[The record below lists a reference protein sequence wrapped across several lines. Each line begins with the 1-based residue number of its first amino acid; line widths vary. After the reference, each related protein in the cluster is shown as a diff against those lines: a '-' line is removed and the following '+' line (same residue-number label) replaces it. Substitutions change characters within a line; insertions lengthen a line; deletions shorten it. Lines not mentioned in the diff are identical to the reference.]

1 MRYLYLEKC
10 RFISIINLYIWSAP
24 IINTW
29 DISLKRFILMF
40 LFWNFTLKCKA
51 LLNQLTHPKN
61 YLMHIIEYLTC
72 SIIATRNN
80 YQKKFNS
87 ISYFC
92 LKFELTSLSLHDTFA
107 WKVSLTYFY
116 FKIWGTPITNTWDI
130 CVNEQFWYF
139 FFEIWSA
146 LNHFMLKKC
155 CFDSFAWKTWV
166 PPMSTTWDNCFKRVI
181 LILLLEKWKWC

>member
-1 MRYLYLEKC
+1 
-10 RFISIINLYIWSAP
+10 
-24 IINTW
+24 
-29 DISLKRFILMF
+29 MF

-51 LLNQLTHPKN
+51 LLNQLTHQKN

-130 CVNEQFWYF
+130 CVKEQFWYF

-155 CFDSFAWKTWV
+155 CFDSFAWNLEFLLCLPHEIIALKESFWYFYLKNGSGAKTSNWSTWLV
-166 PPMSTTWDNCFKRVI
+166 DSSVKLGWSINACSNPPLYLVKLRTKI
-181 LILLLEKWKWC
+181 